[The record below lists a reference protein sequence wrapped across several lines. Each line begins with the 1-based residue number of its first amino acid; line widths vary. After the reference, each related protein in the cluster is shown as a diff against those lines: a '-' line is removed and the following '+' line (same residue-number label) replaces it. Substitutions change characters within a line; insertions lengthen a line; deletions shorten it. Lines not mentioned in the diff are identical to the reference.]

1 MFTGIKLWL
10 YSIGAGIIAILV
22 GIFKYRGYKIDQQE
36 KELEERNQE
45 LQAMTRYNAQK
56 DKIQEFEHRNDVES
70 VRTDINVKEE
80 IQDGTYSI

>member
-1 MFTGIKLWL
+1 MFTGVKLWL

-45 LQAMTRYNAQK
+45 LQAMTRYNKQK
-56 DKIQEFEHRNDVES
+56 DKVQEFEHKNDVES
-70 VRTDINVKEE
+70 VKTDINVKEK